1 MEEKIRVLV
10 KEPGKEA
17 ELREIPNTLEDLQSA
32 VGGYI
37 KTVTFAED
45 CTLVVNEE
53 GKLKGLPMNFR
64 IFGDVIV
71 GTAVLAGVDGEEFC
85 SLTDEQVQRFK
96 IILPGMWDRC
106 QKGKPGEPG
115 VSDCV
120 ELQ

>member
-17 ELREIPNTLEDLQSA
+17 ELRDIPNTLKALQSA

-37 KTVTFAED
+37 ETVTFAED

-53 GKLKGLPMNFR
+53 GKLQGLPPNFLF
-64 IFGDVIV
+64 FGDVIA

-85 SLTDEQVQRFK
+85 SLTDEQIESARK
-96 IILPGMWDRC
+96 LLRC
-106 QKGKPGEPG
+106 GYG
-115 VSDCV
+115 S
-120 ELQ
+120 ELH

>member
-1 MEEKIRVLV
+1 MDKKIRVLV

-17 ELREIPNTLEDLQSA
+17 ELREMPNTLKALQSA

-37 KTVTFAED
+37 ETVTFAED

-53 GKLKGLPMNFR
+53 GKLKGLPPNFLF
-64 IFGDVIV
+64 FGDVIA
-71 GTAVLAGVDGEEFC
+71 GTAVLVGVDGEEFC
-85 SLTDEQVQRFK
+85 SLTDEQVQSIK
-96 IILPGMWDRC
+96 IILPGMWNRC
-106 QKGKPGEPG
+106 QKGKPGEPV

>member
-10 KEPGKEA
+10 KEPGKAA
-17 ELREIPNTLEDLQSA
+17 ELREIPNTLEALQGI

-37 KTVTFAED
+37 EAVWLSD
-45 CTLVVNEE
+45 NSVIVCNEE
-53 GKLKGLPMNFR
+53 GKLQRLPVNFR
-64 IFGDVIV
+64 IFGYVIV
-71 GTAVLAGVDGEEFC
+71 GTALFAGVSGDEFC
-85 SLTDEQVQRFK
+85 SLTDEQVQSIK
-96 IILPGMWDRC
+96 IILPGMWNRC

>member
-1 MEEKIRVLV
+1 MDKKIRVLV

-17 ELREIPNTLEDLQSA
+17 ELREIQNTLEALQCI

-37 KTVTFAED
+37 ETVTFAED
-45 CTLVVNEE
+45 CTLIVNEE
-53 GKLKGLPMNFR
+53 GKLQGLPVNFR

-85 SLTDEQVQRFK
+85 SLEEQQIENARQ
-96 IILPGMWDRC
+96 LLRC
-106 QKGKPGEPG
+106 GYG
-115 VSDCV
+115 S

>member
-1 MEEKIRVLV
+1 MDKKIRVLV

-17 ELREIPNTLEDLQSA
+17 ELREMPYTLKALQSA

-64 IFGDVIV
+64 IFGDVIA
-71 GTAVLAGVDGEEFC
+71 GTAVLAGVNGEEFC
-85 SLTDEQVQRFK
+85 SLTDKQEETVRT
-96 IILPGMWDRC
+96 LLRC
-106 QKGKPGEPG
+106 GY
-115 VSDCV
+115 VS

>member
-17 ELREIPNTLEDLQSA
+17 ELREIPNTLEALQGI

-37 KTVTFAED
+37 ETVWLRD
-45 CTLVVNEE
+45 NCVLVCNEE
-53 GKLKGLPMNFR
+53 GKLQGLPPNFLLM
-64 IFGDVIV
+64 GDLIV

-85 SLTDEQVQRFK
+85 SLTDEQVQRIK

-106 QKGKPGEPG
+106 PKGKPGEPG